1 MHHGTLHAQTYYF
14 YINLYKYKLIARN
27 FNWLFA
33 LMFLLCE
40 TNVCLTQFPTKLD
53 TYDIHI

>member
-1 MHHGTLHAQTYYF
+1 MKLHAQIYYF
-14 YINLYKYKLIARN
+14 YINLYKYKLIATN

-33 LMFLLCE
+33 FMFLLCE
-40 TNVCLTQFPTKLD
+40 TNVCLTQFPLD